1 MKQNGVVFKPGPA
14 LLLFLFLFE
23 YLISGPK
30 SYWAFRETG
39 HRPLVLARLYAF
51 PLTSPIF
58 QSPKAH
64 TQNFSPPPPP
74 PNIFIPFSIL
84 NKRLALSMS
93 IQILSKISEKP
104 SLTESLTT
112 LKIGTSIFSTFDKT
126 YYNHHFISTQYL
138 PKQLFFVTSY

>member
-1 MKQNGVVFKPGPA
+1 MLRLTKVPGSLSVKRASPTHV
-14 LLLFLFLFE
+14 
-23 YLISGPK
+23 I
-30 SYWAFRETG
+30 
-39 HRPLVLARLYAF
+39 RPLVLARLYAL

-64 TQNFSPPPPP
+64 TQNFSHFPTPTPPTSLY
-74 PNIFIPFSIL
+74 PFSIL
-84 NKRLALSMS
+84 NERLALSMS

-112 LKIGTSIFSTFDKT
+112 LKISTSIFSTFDKT

>member
-14 LLLFLFLFE
+14 LLLSLFLLE

-30 SYWAFRETG
+30 SYRAFRETG

-64 TQNFSPPPPP
+64 TQNFSHPPP

-112 LKIGTSIFSTFDKT
+112 LKISTSIFSTFDKT
-126 YYNHHFISTQYL
+126 YYNHHFTSTQYL